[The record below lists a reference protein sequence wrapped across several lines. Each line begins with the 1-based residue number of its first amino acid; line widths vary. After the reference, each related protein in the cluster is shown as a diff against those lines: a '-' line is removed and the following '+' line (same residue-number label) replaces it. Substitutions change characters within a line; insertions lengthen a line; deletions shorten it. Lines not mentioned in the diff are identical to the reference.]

1 MSVVGLGAVDPDAAR
16 RVAEDILTD
25 PRFHPRRSP
34 RPFAGFFERLGELI
48 VDPVIRFFRSIGN
61 LLPEVGS
68 PAWVALALAVI
79 LAAVVLM
86 IRLSNGRGR
95 QQFTRGGGSI
105 SDEEG
110 LDPDELE
117 RRAEEAERHGD
128 LDRAL
133 RLRFRAGLVRLD
145 EAGVVR
151 LRPGLTN
158 STVGRALRSRAST
171 GWPTTSTRWP
181 TAAGRP
187 RRSTSRPPARPGPPS
202 SPPPARTPGPTGE
215 PRRHRT
221 RGRERNWRSSTG
233 IRRKWNAGWWARAD
247 PHGRSRRS
255 GAAGAGGPVVVPAR
269 GRGPG
274 RRVAVVVVLP
284 PARRGFGLGA
294 SSSAGSAVHVDR
306 LRGDLDSSPLDPAAT
321 VVVLDAPGLTDAEA
335 EALGE
340 FVRARRPPR
349 GRRRRVPTNGW
360 SRWST
365 TRRSSMQRGVRT
377 AIAGRLPAGPG
388 GRRHRHRPRRPEL
401 GSWEDAGRASAHPQP
416 ATTAG

>member
-25 PRFHPRRSP
+25 PRYHPRRSP

-79 LAAVVLM
+79 LAAVVVM
-86 IRLSNGRGR
+86 MRLSKGRGR

-117 RRAEEAERHGD
+117 RRADESERHGD

-158 STVGRALRSRAST
+158 STVGRALRSRDFDGLANDFDEVAY
-171 GWPTTSTRWP
+171 G
-181 TAAGRP
+181 GRP
-187 RRSTSRPPARPGPPS
+187 ATPLDVTTARSTWPAVVAT
-202 SPPPARTPGPTGE
+202 AR
-215 PRRHRT
+215 
-221 RGRERNWRSSTG
+221 S
-233 IRRKWNAGWWARAD
+233 NAGAD
-247 PHGRSRRS
+247 R
-255 GAAGAGGPVVVPAR
+255 
-269 GRGPG
+269 
-274 RRVAVVVVLP
+274 
-284 PARRGFGLGA
+284 
-294 SSSAGSAVHVDR
+294 
-306 LRGDLDSSPLDPAAT
+306 
-321 VVVLDAPGLTDAEA
+321 
-335 EALGE
+335 
-340 FVRARRPPR
+340 
-349 GRRRRVPTNGW
+349 
-360 SRWST
+360 
-365 TRRSSMQRGVRT
+365 
-377 AIAGRLPAGPG
+377 
-388 GRRHRHRPRRPEL
+388 
-401 GSWEDAGRASAHPQP
+401 
-416 ATTAG
+416 